1 MTMGGTS
8 IRRND
13 LQWLHLIENNF
24 DTQIKKHLN
33 LGDVANRASFLTKWM
48 LGDLATFLA
57 FGHQY
62 RARTVRTLTFMA
74 MVGIDICPTMSLPFS
89 FFIHLRSFPSSL
101 YRRRFRT
108 RTSASSM
115 PASECGSSL
124 HSSASKF
131 SASEAARRG
140 KAGMVGT
147 QMKPVQP
154 HNNLQNVDF
163 KWMGLV
169 SSHLCKPVGCN
180 F

>member
-1 MTMGGTS
+1 MTQPNWKQFWY
-8 IRRND
+8 RNQKI
-13 LQWLHLIENNF
+13 LE
-24 DTQIKKHLN
+24 T
-33 LGDVANRASFLTKWM
+33 GDVPNLASFLTKWM
-48 LGDLATFLA
+48 LGDLATFLV

-62 RARTVRTLTFMA
+62 RARIVSALTFMA
-74 MVGIDICPTMSLPFS
+74 MMGIANCPTTSLPFS

-115 PASECGSSL
+115 PASEAGSSL

-147 QMKPVQP
+147 EMKPVQP
-154 HNNLQNVDF
+154 HNNLENVDLQ
-163 KWMGLV
+163 WMGLMRICVNQGAV
-169 SSHLCKPVGCN
+169 S
-180 F
+180 